1 MQAGRPPGPEA
12 VAVFVAENL
21 GQGSRDGHDDGPF
34 ESGNQPARPPG
45 KTVLTVR

>member
-21 GQGSRDGHDDGPF
+21 GQGSRMDMMMAR
-34 ESGNQPARPPG
+34 SGAGTSPRPPG